1 MNLVSDT
8 QAVPSASEQAAL
20 DHANTTARTLV
31 AAKIVAHKYLL
42 LNKAAQKPG
51 MAIDAQIEA
60 DIATTLAA
68 M

>member
-1 MNLVSDT
+1 MT
-8 QAVPSASEQAAL
+8 QPQQIDAQQQAAL
-20 DHANTTARTLV
+20 DQATNSARQLV

-51 MAIDAQIEA
+51 MTVDAQIDA
-60 DIATTLAA
+60 DIATTLAS